1 MATPSPTSSPPSD
14 SNPNSAATPPHQ
26 KQPPSPPQPTNPSSP
41 PPHTTV
47 VALAASTSAV
57 ARKTQPVLWTQD
69 ETLLLIESYKEKW
82 FAIGRGPLKSTHWE
96 EIAVAASSRSGVER
110 TSTQCRHKIEKMRK
124 RFRSERQSM
133 GPISIWPFYNQ
144 MEELDSSNPAP
155 ISARPLTRLPPS
167 SNNRYVDDEEEDEEE
182 DNNNYEEEEEEDER
196 QSKSRSINYIL
207 RRPGTVNRFAGVGG
221 GLLSWGQ
228 KERSSKRKR
237 NDGDGGERRRKGM
250 RAVAAEIRAFAERVM
265 VMEKKKIEFAK
276 ETVRL
281 RKEMEIRRINLIQ
294 SSQTQLLQFIN
305 NAFDS
310 F

>member
-14 SNPNSAATPPHQ
+14 SNPNSAATPPHHKQ
-26 KQPPSPPQPTNPSSP
+26 QPPSPPPPTNPSSP
-41 PPHTTV
+41 PQHITV

-57 ARKTQPVLWTQD
+57 ARKTQPVLWTHD

-82 FAIGRGPLKSTHWE
+82 YAIGRGPLKSTHWE
-96 EIAVAASSRSGVER
+96 EIAVAVSSRSGVER
-110 TSTQCRHKIEKMRK
+110 SSTQCRHKIEKMRK

-144 MEELDSSNPAP
+144 MEELDSNPAP
-155 ISARPLTRLPPS
+155 ISARPLTRLPPN
-167 SNNRYVDDEEEDEEE
+167 SNNRYVDDDEEEE

-237 NDGDGGERRRKGM
+237 NDGDGGERRRKGA

-265 VMEKKKIEFAK
+265 VMEKKKIEFVK

-294 SSQTQLLQFIN
+294 SSQTQLLEFIN

>member
-26 KQPPSPPQPTNPSSP
+26 IQQQPSPPQPTDPSSP
-41 PPHTTV
+41 PPSHSTV
-47 VALAASTSAV
+47 IALAATTSSV
-57 ARKTQPVLWTQD
+57 ARKTQPVLWTHD
-69 ETLLLIESYKEKW
+69 ETLLLIESFKEKW
-82 FAIGRGPLKSTHWE
+82 DAIGRGPLKSNHWE
-96 EIAVAASSRSGVER
+96 EIAVAVSARSGVDR
-110 TSTQCRHKIEKMRK
+110 SATQCRHKIEKLRK

-144 MEELDSSNPAP
+144 MEEMDSNPAP
-155 ISARPLTRLPPS
+155 ISARPLTRLPPN
-167 SNNRYVDDEEEDEEE
+167 SNNNYQDDEEEDQ
-182 DNNNYEEEEEEDER
+182 EEEEEDER

-228 KERSSKRKR
+228 RERSSKRKR
-237 NDGDGGERRRKGM
+237 NKDGGDGGERRRKGA

-265 VMEKKKIEFAK
+265 VMEKKKMEFAK

-294 SSQTQLLQFIN
+294 TSQAQLLQFLN
-305 NAFDS
+305 SSFDS
-310 F
+310 SF